1 MDSDLNPDYYRD
13 ASSTAAIEETRRTIA
28 HITAIDPDH
37 TLISPIITPRFA
49 PSCSPALLSA
59 LGDLAHDTE
68 LPIQTHISENPAE
81 CELVASM
88 FPSCASYADVYDH
101 FRLLTPRTVL
111 AHGVHLSA
119 DERAL
124 IKQRSAK
131 VSHCPVSNSCIS
143 SGLCP
148 VRKLLDAG
156 IDVGLGTDVSGG
168 WSPSILV
175 AAREAAT
182 VSRVL
187 ASVER
192 DYGGAKEIFE
202 GVDNTK
208 AAKNGSVENV
218 TKEEH
223 VHGTRDNET
232 PREHDRSKL
241 SVEECLHLAT
251 VGGARCLGLED
262 QIGRFEVGMYWDAQL
277 IRLGSS
283 VGFDDVE
290 VDGKAQTESF
300 NAVEREFTANT
311 AAESARSAAAN
322 TEHAG
327 AKGMANLA
335 LDTRG
340 LEADQGPVQL
350 WGTETWEE
358 KIAKWVYGGDDRN
371 TIKVWVAG
379 RLVHQRFSVE
389 ELIKEGAGEV
399 GELRME

>member
-13 ASSTAAIEETRRTIA
+13 ASSAAAIEETQNTIA
-28 HITAIDPDH
+28 HITAIDPNH

-59 LGDLAHDTE
+59 LGALAQDTA

-81 CELVASM
+81 CELVASL
-88 FPSCASYADVYDH
+88 FPSCASYTAVYDVH
-101 FRLLTPRTVL
+101 RLLTPRTVL

-124 IKQRSAK
+124 IKQRGAK

-148 VRKLLDAG
+148 VRKLLDTG

-168 WSPSILV
+168 WSPSVLI

-182 VSRVL
+182 VSRIL

-192 DYGGAKEIFE
+192 DVGDPKKKADIADDAKVASLGNKKGAAQEVHERGLKDSEIPQ
-202 GVDNTK
+202 D
-208 AAKNGSVENV
+208 
-218 TKEEH
+218 
-223 VHGTRDNET
+223 
-232 PREHDRSKL
+232 HDRTKL

-262 QIGRFEVGMYWDAQL
+262 RIGRFEVGMQWDAQL
-277 IRLGSS
+277 IRLGSI
-283 VGFDDVE
+283 VDFDVE
-290 VDGKAQTESF
+290 VGLHAQTESTHGMERDSTKPVAPD
-300 NAVEREFTANT
+300 NTTSDAAHAEAAVAERWADPGEDK
-311 AAESARSAAAN
+311 
-322 TEHAG
+322 AG
-327 AKGMANLA
+327 RREE
-335 LDTRG
+335 DP
-340 LEADQGPVQL
+340 GPVQL

-379 RLVHQRFSVE
+379 RLVHER
-389 ELIKEGAGEV
+389 L
-399 GELRME
+399 